1 MSIAM
6 LAAVTQSTGVSTGAI
21 VIAVVAALI
30 ALGCAVWG
38 ISRRRAFEPQWLLA
52 LRHSMAEAGTHASA
66 TWAEFADWL
75 RIGR

>member
-6 LAAVTQSTGVSTGAI
+6 LAASTRAAGLSAGAI
-21 VIAVVAALI
+21 AIAVLAVLILLGLAA
-30 ALGCAVWG
+30 WG

-66 TWAEFADWL
+66 TWAEFTDWFRL
-75 RIGR
+75 GR